1 MTIDEVSSSFNPCF
15 TYSMELTPTKATSKS
30 AKNFIVL
37 DLYPSMAELFIVV
50 TNNLNFTLK
59 FIRFNV

>member
-1 MTIDEVSSSFNPCF
+1 
-15 TYSMELTPTKATSKS
+15 MELTPTKATSKS

-37 DLYPSMAELFIVV
+37 DLYPSMAELLVV